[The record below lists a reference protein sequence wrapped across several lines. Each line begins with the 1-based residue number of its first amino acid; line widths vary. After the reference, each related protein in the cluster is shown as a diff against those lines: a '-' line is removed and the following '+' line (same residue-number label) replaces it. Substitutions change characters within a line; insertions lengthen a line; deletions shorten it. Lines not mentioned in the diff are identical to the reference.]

1 MKIQWKYM
9 LFGFN
14 MELHTCTEYQGQ
26 IVRPLGIEDGM
37 KSCLVFGY
45 GLCGQ
50 SVVLRFM
57 ARSPP
62 LS

>member
-1 MKIQWKYM
+1 M

-14 MELHTCTEYQGQ
+14 MELHSCTEYQGQ
-26 IVRPLGIEDGM
+26 IVMPLGIEDGM
-37 KSCLVFGY
+37 KGCLFFGY

-57 ARSPP
+57 GRSPP

>member
-1 MKIQWKYM
+1 M

-14 MELHTCTEYQGQ
+14 MEILSCIKYQGAS
-26 IVRPLGIEDGM
+26 VRPLGMEVVM
-37 KSCLVFGY
+37 KSCLVLGY
-45 GLCGQ
+45 GLCCQ

>member
-1 MKIQWKYM
+1 M

-14 MELHTCTEYQGQ
+14 MEIHSCIKYQGDS
-26 IVRPLGIEDGM
+26 VRALGMEVDM
-37 KSCLVFGY
+37 KSCFVLGY
-45 GLCGQ
+45 GICGQ
-50 SVVLRFM
+50 SVVLRFT